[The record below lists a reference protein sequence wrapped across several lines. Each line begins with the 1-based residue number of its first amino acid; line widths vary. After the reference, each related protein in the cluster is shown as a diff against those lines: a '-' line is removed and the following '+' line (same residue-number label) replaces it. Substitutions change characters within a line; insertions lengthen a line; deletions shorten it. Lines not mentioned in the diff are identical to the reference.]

1 MCAAII
7 SAHELMAAFATP
19 FPSSNSLA
27 PASSGSSYFYST
39 LLAASPPA
47 ASNIP
52 VRELMDAF
60 TSVEPLAP
68 IICPP
73 AVYSRRPCL
82 TPRADGTT
90 VDSLED
96 FDYFEELPVLSVQVV
111 RYTAEQVEEQESTS
125 APTCAELFPE
135 YNVCPSCKDIKLH
148 CKCEY
153 TLPPGIDSFKEYC
166 YQCKGNIME
175 CKCEE
180 DGSPCDKCKWQ
191 DLATDFRAEGETCP
205 NGFNKCFC
213 DLLIEYGNCPECLAW
228 ECQCLPEEE
237 EEYDGQDEVFQLPSW
252 RNADM
257 M

>member
-1 MCAAII
+1 MSF
-7 SAHELMAAFATP
+7 SARELMDAFATP
-19 FPSSNSLA
+19 FPSNNSLA
-27 PASSGSSYFYST
+27 PTGSGSSYFYST

-60 TSVEPLAP
+60 TSKPLAP
-68 IICPP
+68 IVCPP
-73 AVYSRRPCL
+73 AVYSRRLCL

-90 VDSLED
+90 VDGHLLQD
-96 FDYFEELPVLSVQVV
+96 LDLPVLSVQVV
-111 RYTAEQVEEQESTS
+111 RYTPEQLEEQESSS
-125 APTCAELFPE
+125 APTGAQLFPE

-153 TLPPGIDSFKEYC
+153 TLPPGVNSFKEYC
-166 YQCKGNIME
+166 YQCNGNIME
-175 CKCEE
+175 CECEE
-180 DGSPCDKCKWQ
+180 PYCDKCKWQ
-191 DLATDFRAEGETCP
+191 ELSADITA

-213 DLLIEYGNCPECLAW
+213 DLLIEHGNCPYCLCW
-228 ECQCLPEEE
+228 ECQCQQEEDDDDQDDQ
-237 EEYDGQDEVFQLPSW
+237 YDGQDEVFQLPSW

>member
-1 MCAAII
+1 MSIPAR
-7 SAHELMAAFATP
+7 ELIAAFATP

-60 TSVEPLAP
+60 TSKPLAP
-68 IICPP
+68 IVCPP

-96 FDYFEELPVLSVQVV
+96 IDDLPVLSVQIV
-111 RYTAEQVEEQESTS
+111 RYTPEQLEEQESSS
-125 APTCAELFPE
+125 APTGAQLFPE
-135 YNVCPSCKDIKLH
+135 YNVCPECKDIKLH
-148 CKCEY
+148 CKCQY
-153 TLPPGIDSFKEYC
+153 TLPPGVNSFREYC
-166 YQCKGNIME
+166 YQCNGNIME
-175 CKCEE
+175 CECEE
-180 DGSPCDKCKWQ
+180 PFCDMCKWQ
-191 DLATDFRAEGETCP
+191 EFSDITAK
-205 NGFNKCFC
+205 GFNKCFC
-213 DLLIEYGNCPECLAW
+213 DLLIDHGNCPYCLSW
-228 ECQCLPEEE
+228 ECQCQPDESESDDDE
-237 EEYDGQDEVFQLPSW
+237 SNDESDGQDEVFQLPSW

>member
-1 MCAAII
+1 MSATI
-7 SAHELMAAFATP
+7 SARELMTAFATP
-19 FPSSNSLA
+19 FPSNALA
-27 PASSGSSYFYST
+27 PASSGSSYYYST
-39 LLAASPPA
+39 LLDASPPA

-96 FDYFEELPVLSVQVV
+96 IFDFDLPVLSVQIV
-111 RYTAEQVEEQESTS
+111 RYTTEQLEEQESSS
-125 APTCAELFPE
+125 APTGAQLFPE
-135 YNVCPSCKDIKLH
+135 YNMCPSCNDIAMH
-148 CKCEY
+148 CQCY
-153 TLPPGIDSFKEYC
+153 QGMTSFKEYC
-166 YQCKGNIME
+166 YQCMGNIFE
-175 CKCEE
+175 CECE
-180 DGSPCDKCKWQ
+180 DSCDKCKWQ
-191 DLATDFRAEGETCP
+191 DLRADFSADGERCP
-205 NGFNKCFC
+205 DGFNKCFC
-213 DLLIEYGNCPECLAW
+213 DLLIEHGNCPECMAW
-228 ECQCLPEEE
+228 ECQCVQEDEEDDDE
-237 EEYDGQDEVFQLPSW
+237 CDGQDEVFQLPSW

>member
-1 MCAAII
+1 MD
-7 SAHELMAAFATP
+7 AFATP

-27 PASSGSSYFYST
+27 PASSDSSYFYST

-96 FDYFEELPVLSVQVV
+96 IFDSFEELPVLSVQVV
-111 RYTAEQVEEQESTS
+111 RYTAEQIEEQESTS

-135 YNVCPSCKDIKLH
+135 YNVCPSCKDIMLH

-153 TLPPGIDSFKEYC
+153 TLPPGVNSFREYC
-166 YQCKGNIME
+166 YQCNGNIME
-175 CKCEE
+175 CECEE
-180 DGSPCDKCKWQ
+180 PFCNFCKWQ
-191 DLATDFRAEGETCP
+191 ELSDITA

-213 DLLIEYGNCPECLAW
+213 DLLIEHGNCPYCLSW
-228 ECQCLPEEE
+228 ECQCQPDESESDDDE
-237 EEYDGQDEVFQLPSW
+237 SNDESDGQDEVFQLPSW